1 MSENDSAELL
11 KKIGAGSDQAMA
23 DFYRL
28 YENRL
33 YKFILSKLND
43 SFEAADILN
52 ETFLEVWRKA
62 GTFEGRSKV
71 ATWVFGIAYYKT
83 MDRHRKKKPV
93 LIDEDNFP
101 EIVDESADAMAC
113 LLSDERGGHVKH
125 CLAALKKPHRMVM
138 QLSFFED
145 MTYSEIA
152 KIVDCPEGTVKT
164 RMFHAKEAMK
174 HCLQGRMQGGT
185 P

>member
-1 MSENDSAELL
+1 MSDIDGAQYL
-11 KKIGAGSDQAMA
+11 KKIGDGDEKAMA

-43 SFEAADILN
+43 SFEASDILN

-62 GTFEGRSKV
+62 NTFEGRSKV
-71 ATWVFGIAYYKT
+71 TTWLFGIAYYKT
-83 MDRHRKKKPV
+83 MDRLRKKKPM

-101 EIVDESADAMAC
+101 EIVDETPDAMSC
-113 LLSDERGGHVKH
+113 LLESESGAHVKH
-125 CLAALKKPHRMVM
+125 CLETLKDAHRTVM
-138 QLSFFED
+138 QLSFYDD
-145 MTYSEIA
+145 MTYGEIA

-174 HCLQGRMQGGT
+174 HCLQERMGEIA
-185 P
+185 

>member
-1 MSENDSAELL
+1 MSQEGIDLL
-11 KKIGAGSDQAMA
+11 KKIGDGNEKAMA

-43 SFEAADILN
+43 SFEASDILN

-62 GTFEGRSKV
+62 DSFEGRSKV
-71 ATWVFGIAYYKT
+71 STWLFGIAYYKT
-83 MDRHRKKKPV
+83 MDRHRKKKPM

-101 EIVDESADAMAC
+101 EIVDESPDAMAC
-113 LLSDERGGHVKH
+113 LLSDERGGHVKF
-125 CLAALKKPHRMVM
+125 CLETLKEAHRAVM

-145 MTYSEIA
+145 MTYGEIA

-174 HCLQGRMQGGT
+174 HCLQGRMEGDAA
-185 P
+185 

>member
-1 MSENDSAELL
+1 MSQEGLNLL
-11 KKIGAGSDQAMA
+11 KKIGHGDEIAMA

-43 SFEAADILN
+43 SFEASDILN

-62 GTFEGRSKV
+62 NTFEGRSKV
-71 ATWVFGIAYYKT
+71 STWLFGIAYYKT
-83 MDRHRKKKPV
+83 MDRHRKKKPM

-101 EIVDESADAMAC
+101 EIVDNSPDAMVC
-113 LLSDERGGHVKH
+113 LLSEERSSHVKY
-125 CLAALKKPHRMVM
+125 CLKTLKDAHRVVM

-145 MTYSEIA
+145 MTYGEIA

-164 RMFHAKEAMK
+164 RMFHAKEMMK
-174 HCLQGRMQGGT
+174 HCLHSRMGEES
-185 P
+185 